1 MATIPPKEEILYG
14 IHPIAE
20 ALAAGR
26 RKIWELLL
34 AGDNGNKRIRQ
45 TVQLA
50 RKNGIPVKQ
59 ADARKLDTLCGSGGH
74 QGIGARVTPYPTVD
88 FTKIVA
94 HDRKNAAAPI
104 LLIIDSV
111 LDPHNLGALIRT
123 ATAIG
128 VDGIVIPK
136 DRSAKPTPLV
146 SKTSAGALE
155 HARLAIVT
163 NLAAAIQQLRA
174 KNVWVVGTAVEAD
187 LSIYQADFTVPLAL
201 VIGGEEK
208 GLRRLIRESCDL
220 LVSIPQCGPL
230 QSLNASVAGGVV
242 LYEAYRQRLKAN

>member
-1 MATIPPKEEILYG
+1 MASSPQKEEILYG
-14 IHPIAE
+14 VHPVAQ

-26 RKIWELLL
+26 RKTLEIFL
-34 AGDNGNKRIRQ
+34 AGNSSSKRIRQ
-45 TVQLA
+45 AMQLA
-50 RKNGIPVKQ
+50 QTNGIPVKQ
-59 ADARKLDTLCGSGGH
+59 VDARKLDSLCNSGGH

-88 FTKIVA
+88 FQTIVTR
-94 HDRKNAAAPI
+94 DRKEKTAPF
-104 LLIIDSV
+104 LLFIDSV
-111 LDPHNLGALIRT
+111 LDPHNLGALVRT

-163 NLAAAIQQLRA
+163 NLTAAIQQVRDQHI
-174 KNVWVVGTAVEAD
+174 WVVGTAVEAD
-187 LSIYQADFTVPLAL
+187 LSIYQADLTIPLAL

-208 GLRRLIRESCDL
+208 GLRRLIKENCDL
-220 LVSIPQCGPL
+220 LVSIPQRGAV